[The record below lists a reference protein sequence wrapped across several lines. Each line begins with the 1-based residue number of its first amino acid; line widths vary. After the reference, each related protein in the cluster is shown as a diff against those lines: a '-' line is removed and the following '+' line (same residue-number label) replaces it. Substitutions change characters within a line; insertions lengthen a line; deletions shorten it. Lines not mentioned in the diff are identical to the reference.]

1 MLTRR
6 CRWPR
11 FSRKGCVSSVSLQTY
26 GATKGVGRK
35 LTPHLMLADAG
46 TKSPEGQI
54 PTATPSTPPVQH
66 EAGGSGEVPTEMGE
80 MPSSPQSWPPCA
92 QWGCREPKSLEPSG
106 VQLATASSHSL
117 PSHPSATPPVSCRH
131 CLRLCY

>member
-11 FSRKGCVSSVSLQTY
+11 FGREGCVSSASVQTY
-26 GATKGVGRK
+26 GATEGGGRK
-35 LTPHLMLADAG
+35 LTPHLMLAAAS

-66 EAGGSGEVPTEMGE
+66 EAGGSGEDPTEMGE

-92 QWGCREPKSLEPSG
+92 RWGCREPKSLEPPR

-117 PSHPSATPPVSCRH
+117 PSHLSETPPGSCRH
-131 CLRLCY
+131 CLWLCY